1 LSVTWKNRAVTARK
15 RRIVRSWNRAL
26 PDTGMDTLKIIPLGG
41 LGEFGLNMMLVEY
54 GDAAIAIDCGLMFP
68 SADLLGIDLVIPDV
82 SYLIERRDKL
92 KAIVLT
98 HAHEDHVG
106 ALPFILEHFNVPI
119 FGTRL
124 TLGLLANK
132 LREHDLEDTVD
143 VRQITAGA
151 PWEVAPFRIEGIRV
165 THSLMDCLALAVET
179 PIGTVIHTGDFKI
192 DNTPMEGEM
201 FDFQRFAAYGEKGVL
216 LLMSDSTN
224 VERSGH
230 TPSEREVGSN
240 LEQIIQSSTGKV
252 LVSTFSSSIPRIQQV
267 VEISERSDRRVVLS
281 GRSMIRNSQV
291 AAELGYL
298 HLPRSAMTESD
309 RWQDLPESRLT
320 FLTTGS
326 QGEPLSA
333 LHRIALNDHKN
344 IKITPGDTI
353 ILSSKFIPGNEKTI
367 SNLIDHLYRRGAEVH
382 YEKVSEIHVSGHAS
396 QEELKIM
403 LQLTRPRYFVPIHG
417 EYRHLVRHRRLAQEV
432 GIPAENCFILEDGDV
447 LELSAHSAQ
456 KTTPVQ
462 VGKVFVD
469 GKGVG
474 DVGDI
479 VIRDRRHLSEDGMVL
494 AVMAIHQQSGELV
507 AGPDMISRGFMSAE
521 ESEEVLEHAKKVVLE
536 TLGGMNRETR
546 TDPAEL
552 KEEVRRALRRFFR
565 KKLERHPVVLPYIIE
580 T

>member
-1 LSVTWKNRAVTARK
+1 
-15 RRIVRSWNRAL
+15 
-26 PDTGMDTLKIIPLGG
+26 MDTLKIIPLGG
-41 LGEFGLNMMLVEY
+41 LGEFGLNMMLIEY

-106 ALPFILEHFNVPI
+106 ALPYILEHFNVPI
-119 FGTRL
+119 YGTRL

-143 VRQITAGA
+143 VREITAGE
-151 PWEVAPFRIEGIRV
+151 PWDVGPFRIEGIRV
-165 THSLMDCLALAVET
+165 THSLMDCLALAMET

-216 LLMSDSTN
+216 LLLSDSTN
-224 VERSGH
+224 VERVGH
-230 TPSEREVGSN
+230 TPSEREVGTN
-240 LEQIIQSSTGKV
+240 LEHIIQSSNGKV

-267 VEISERSDRRVVLS
+267 VDISQRCDRRVVLS

-298 HLPRSAMTESD
+298 NLPRSVMTESD
-309 RWQDLPESRLT
+309 RWQDLPADRLT

-333 LHRIALNDHKN
+333 LHRVALNDHKT
-344 IKITPGDTI
+344 IKIDQGDTV
-353 ILSSKFIPGNEKTI
+353 ILSSKFIPGNERTI
-367 SNLIDHLYRRGAEVH
+367 SNLINHLYRRGAEVH

-417 EYRHLVRHRRLAQEV
+417 EYRHLVRHRRLAQDV
-432 GIPAENCFILEDGDV
+432 GVPEESCFILEDGDV
-447 LELSAHSAQ
+447 LELTTHSAH
-456 KTTPVQ
+456 KTTPIQ

-479 VIRDRRHLSEDGMVL
+479 VLRDRRHLSEDGMVL

-507 AGPDMISRGFMSAE
+507 AGPDLISRGFMGVE

-536 TLGGMNRETR
+536 TLNGMNRETR
-546 TDPAEL
+546 ADPAEL
-552 KEEVRRALRRFFR
+552 KEEVRKALRRFFR
-565 KKLERHPVVLPYIIE
+565 KKLERRPVVLPYIIE

>member
-1 LSVTWKNRAVTARK
+1 
-15 RRIVRSWNRAL
+15 
-26 PDTGMDTLKIIPLGG
+26 MDPIKIIPLGG

-68 SADLLGIDLVIPDV
+68 GAELLGIDLVIPDV
-82 SYLIERRDKL
+82 SYLLEQRDKL

-106 ALPFILEHFNVPI
+106 ALPFILRHFDVPI

-132 LREHDLEDTVD
+132 LREHGLEDTVD
-143 VRQITAGA
+143 TREITAGQ
-151 PWEVAPFRIEGIRV
+151 PWKIAPFQIEGIRV
-165 THSLMDCLALAVET
+165 THSLMDCVALAIET
-179 PIGTVIHTGDFKI
+179 PIGTVLHTGDFKI
-192 DNTPMEGEM
+192 DNTPMDGEM

-216 LLMSDSTN
+216 LLLSDSTN
-224 VERSGH
+224 VERAGY
-230 TPSEREVGSN
+230 TPSEREVGTT
-240 LEQIIQSSTGKV
+240 LDQIIGGSTGKV

-267 VEISERSDRRVVLS
+267 VDISERCGRRVVLS

-298 HLPRSAMTESD
+298 SLPRSFMTESE
-309 RWQDLPESRLT
+309 RWHDFPADQLT

-333 LHRIALNDHKN
+333 LHRIALDDHKS
-344 IKITPGDTI
+344 IKVVPGDTV

-367 SNLIDHLYRRGAEVH
+367 SNLINHLYRRGAEVH

-396 QEELKIM
+396 QEELKTM

-417 EYRHLVRHRRLAQEV
+417 EYRHLVRHRRLAQDV
-432 GIPAENCFILEDGDV
+432 GIPEENCFIMEDGDV
-447 LELSAHSAQ
+447 LELTAHSAR
-456 KTTPVQ
+456 KIKPVQ
-462 VGKVFVD
+462 VGRVFVD

-474 DVGDI
+474 DVGDV
-479 VIRDRRHLSEDGMVL
+479 VIRDRRHLAEDGMVL
-494 AVMAIHQQSGELV
+494 AVMAIHRQSGDLV
-507 AGPDMISRGFMSAE
+507 TGPDLITRGFMAAE
-521 ESEEVLEHAKKVVLE
+521 ESEEVLEQARKVVIE
-536 TLGGMNRETR
+536 TLNEINRETR
-546 TDPAEL
+546 TDPAEVQ
-552 KEEVRRALRRFFR
+552 EEVRKALRRFFR